1 MGLNVIFL
9 AYLCILHTFMCI
21 NQKSLKIENTKNMRK
36 AFVHFLWGTLV
47 LAFIVSV
54 LAFTAIWNGWI
65 GYMPPIEDLQ
75 NPINRFATQ
84 IYSADGK
91 VIGTWNFNRENR
103 VCIPYSNL
111 SPHLV
116 DALVATEDARF
127 YDHSGVDFIA
137 LGRAIVKRGLLGQTS
152 AGGGSTITQQLAK
165 QLYSETAKSTLQ
177 RVLQKPIEWV
187 IAVKLERNYT
197 KEEIIALYLNYF
209 DFLHNAVGIKTASNT
224 YFNKEPKDLTVEEA
238 ATLIGLCK
246 NPSLFNPVRYP
257 ERCRE
262 RRNVVL
268 DQMRKAGYLT
278 DSQYDEYAAKDL
290 KLDFH
295 RTDHK
300 DGTAPYLREFLRIY
314 MTAERP
320 DISKYPSWNKCQY
333 VLDSIAWV
341 TDPLY
346 GWCNKNFKK
355 DGTPYNLNAD
365 GLKVYTTIDSRM
377 QRYAE
382 EAVYGHVA
390 RFLQPEFAKENRRK
404 SNAPFTSQ
412 LTKKQVNQIMERA
425 VLQSE
430 RYRVM
435 KANGASDEE
444 IHRAFHTPT
453 DMSVFTYHGDLDT
466 TMTPID
472 SIRYVK
478 SFLRAGF
485 MSMDPKTGAVK
496 AYVGGLDYRHFM
508 YDMVTGGR
516 RQVGSTIKP
525 FLYSLAME
533 NGFSPCDLAPNVQRT
548 YMVAGQPWTPR
559 NASHKRAGEMVTLKW
574 GLAQS
579 SNWVSAYLMSKL
591 SPQQFVQLLHDYGIN
606 NPDIHASMSLCLGPC
621 EVSVAEMVSAYTT
634 FANGGIRVAPLFVS
648 RIEDNDG
655 NVVATFQPRMNE
667 VISAESANKMLVELM
682 GVVDGGTAGRLRYK
696 YNFTGDIGGKTGT
709 TNRNSDAWFM
719 GFTPELVSGCWV
731 GGEDRDIHFD
741 SMRMGQGATMALPI
755 WAYFM
760 KKVYRDSSLPYDP
773 NSKFNLPEGFNPCA
787 KDADDMEY
795 GIDEVYE

>member
-1 MGLNVIFL
+1 
-9 AYLCILHTFMCI
+9 
-21 NQKSLKIENTKNMRK
+21 MRK
-36 AFVHFLWGTLV
+36 VFIHFLWWLLGLTFLGSS
-47 LAFIVSV
+47 LAFV
-54 LAFTAIWNGWI
+54 AIWNGWI
-65 GYMPPIEDLQ
+65 GYMPPVEDLQ
-75 NPINRFATQ
+75 NPISRFATQ
-84 IYSADGK
+84 IYSSDGK

-103 VCIPYSNL
+103 ICVPYSNL
-111 SPHLV
+111 SPYLV
-116 DALVATEDARF
+116 KALVATEDVRF
-127 YDHSGVDFIA
+127 YDHSGIDFIA
-137 LGRAIVKRGLLGQTS
+137 LSRAIVKRGLLGQTS

-165 QLYSETAKSTLQ
+165 QLYSDAAGSTLE
-177 RVLQKPIEWV
+177 RLLQKPIEWV

-209 DFLHNAVGIKTASNT
+209 DFLHNAVGIKTASTT
-224 YFNKEPKDLTVEEA
+224 YFYKDPKDLTLEEA

-268 DQMRKAGYLT
+268 DQMRKAGYIT
-278 DSQYDEYAAKDL
+278 DEQYEKSCALPIAL
-290 KLDFH
+290 NFH
-295 RTDHK
+295 RNDHK
-300 DGTAPYLREFLRIY
+300 DGTAPYLREFLRVY
-314 MTAERP
+314 MSAERP
-320 DISKYPSWNKCQY
+320 DRSKYPSWNKRQY
-333 VLDSIAWV
+333 VLDSIAWD

-390 RFLQPEFAKENRRK
+390 RYLQPEFFKENK
-404 SNAPFTSQ
+404 GKPNAPFTSQ
-412 LTKKQVNQIMERA
+412 LTKKQVDQIMERA

-430 RYRVM
+430 RYRIL

-444 IHRAFHTPT
+444 IHKSFHTPT
-453 DMSVFTYHGDLDT
+453 DMSIFTYHGDVDT

-485 MSMDPKTGAVK
+485 MSMDPVTGAVK
-496 AYVGGLDYRHFM
+496 AYVGGLDYTHFM

-533 NGFSPCDLAPNVQRT
+533 NGFSPCDLAPNVQQT
-548 YMVAGQPWTPR
+548 YMVAGKPWTPR

-579 SNWVSAYLMSKL
+579 SNWISAYLMSKL

-606 NPDIHASMSLCLGPC
+606 NPDIHPSMSLCLGPC
-621 EVSVAEMVSAYTT
+621 EMTVAEMVSAYTT
-634 FANGGIRVAPLFVS
+634 FANHGIRTAPMFVS
-648 RIEDNDG
+648 RIEDNEG
-655 NVVATFQPRMNE
+655 NVITNFQPRMNE
-667 VISAESANKMLVELM
+667 VISEESANKMLVLLK
-682 GVVDGGTAGRLRYK
+682 GVVDGGTAGRLRDK
-696 YNFTGDIGGKTGT
+696 YNFTGEIGGKTGT

-719 GFTPELVSGCWV
+719 GFTPQLVSGCWV
-731 GGEDRDIHFD
+731 GGDDRDIHFD

-760 KKVYRDSSLPYDP
+760 KKVYRDKTLPYDP
-773 NSKFNLPEGFNPCA
+773 NAKFDLPEGFDGCSHNA
-787 KDADDMEY
+787 EDDMEY
-795 GIDEVYE
+795 GIEEVYE